1 MPYLSVALSAAVSIS
16 SIIGGDAL
24 VTLCHVHERLRG
36 LSLTRMIDES
46 TAAGRRMFWS
56 RVSPITM
63 YCTVVVERAVS
74 LGAAQPHSPQ
84 PSPWLQLN
92 LTGAGLTETLK
103 ATWRTPKKEE
113 DSGKDGAAE
122 PTA

>member
-1 MPYLSVALSAAVSIS
+1 
-16 SIIGGDAL
+16 
-24 VTLCHVHERLRG
+24 
-36 LSLTRMIDES
+36 MIDKS
-46 TAAGRRMFWS
+46 TATGRRMSWS
-56 RVSPITM
+56 GVSPITM
-63 YCTVVVERAVS
+63 HCTVVVVRAVS
-74 LGAAQPHSPQ
+74 RGAAQPHTPR